1 MSEFLELLIIG
12 AGPTGLACG
21 IEAHR
26 AGLRFVIVDKGCLVN
41 SLVHY
46 PPNMTFFTSHELL
59 EIGNLP
65 FPSTRVKPVR
75 EDALEYYRTVADHFR
90 LALCFYE
97 RVVTIQGRDD
107 DFQITTETAHSEKR
121 RYHSR
126 KVVIATGYYDLPN
139 RMGIPGE
146 DLPKV
151 SHYYTGPHEFYQQ
164 QVAVIGG
171 SNSAAEAALDLYR
184 HGARVTLIHR
194 RRDLASG
201 IKYWVKPDIENR
213 IKEGVISTH
222 FESRT
227 VAITPETVQIEN
239 AQGVLLTLENNFVFA
254 LTGYHPD
261 ANLLRQAGVEVDP
274 KTLRPKCN
282 PETLESNVPGIY
294 LAGVI
299 IAGSQT
305 NELFIENGRF
315 HGGQIIQDLQPK
327 LRGLHSGG

>member
-1 MSEFLELLIIG
+1 MSEPLELLIIG

-21 IEAHR
+21 IEAQR

-41 SLVHY
+41 SLAHY
-46 PPNMTFFTSHELL
+46 PPNMTFFTSRELL

-65 FPSTRVKPVR
+65 FPSARVKPVR

-90 LALCFYE
+90 LPLRFYE
-97 RVVTIQGRDD
+97 RVVTIQGRDG
-107 DFQITTETAHSEKR
+107 DFQIATQTAHGEKR
-121 RYHSR
+121 HYHSR
-126 KVVIATGYYDLPN
+126 KVVVATGYYDLPN
-139 RMGIPGE
+139 RMEIPGE

-151 SHYYTGPHEFYQQ
+151 SHYYTGPYAFYQQ

-194 RRDLASG
+194 RRELASD

-213 IKEGVISTH
+213 IQEGAISTH
-222 FESRT
+222 FESRV
-227 VAITPETVQIEN
+227 VAITPEAVQIEN
-239 AQGVLLTLENNFVFA
+239 AQGERLTLENDFVFA

-261 ANLLRQAGVEVDP
+261 VDLLRQAGVNVDP
-274 KTLRPKCN
+274 QTLRPQCN
-282 PETLESNVPGIY
+282 PETLESNVAGIY

-299 IAGSQT
+299 IAGSRT

-315 HGGQIIQDLQPK
+315 HGGQIIRDLEPK